1 MFMHIT
7 KFICA
12 LFLLLFISGCG
23 GDDLIVIEPKCEDL
37 VECNLVF
44 DNSFL
49 NLCTDFFEPK
59 RTLVVEVAVSGAQL
73 DANGNPAV
81 STFNADQ
88 PGDLPNTNFGRIL
101 VPIKIPRCGSFQ
113 IDITVRGEDKSCFS
127 CCGKMPVVPTSGI
140 PACPANPA
148 TGAPIFRAK
157 QIMINSSIS
166 APPAA
171 EINVTPQFT
180 GCKCCK

>member
-1 MFMHIT
+1 MQIT
-7 KFICA
+7 KFICSI
-12 LFLLLFISGCG
+12 LLILFISGCA

-44 DNSFL
+44 DNKFL
-49 NLCTDFFEPK
+49 NLCTDFFEGK
-59 RTLVVEVAVSGAQL
+59 RDLVVEVAVSGVQK
-73 DANGNPAV
+73 DANGNPIV
-81 STFNADQ
+81 STFNPDQ
-88 PGDLPNTNFGRIL
+88 GNPIPNTNFGTTK
-101 VPIKIPRCGSFQ
+101 VPIQIPRCGSFQ
-113 IDITVRGEDKSCFS
+113 IDITVRGEDKSCYS
-127 CCGKMPVVPTSGI
+127 CCGKMPVNPTSGI
-140 PACPANPA
+140 PACPSNPA

-157 QIMINSSIS
+157 QLMINSSIS